1 MMVILFKKVFENPFT
16 QIISTIFIVMLLSG
30 WLISQFEIAPNGED
44 GLSEGMNPFWWA
56 IVTMTTV
63 GYGDFAPKTF
73 EGRIL
78 AIIIMF
84 AGISLTALLTATVS
98 SIFVARRIREDKGL
112 EILKISDHI
121 VICGWNSLVDNIIDS
136 LQNMHENKKLNIVLI
151 NNQNDETISTFRN
164 SHKGIN
170 FKFVK
175 GDFTREPIL
184 DKANVKKAKTVI
196 ILPSD
201 YLTSSTGH
209 PDEKT
214 IFATLTIKTSAPNC
228 RVIAFIVDR
237 ENLTHIKRA
246 NADEIILSD
255 DFSSYMVAS
264 SVNEPGVSR
273 TVENLMSLKTKSIF
287 KQLDIPD
294 GFIGK
299 TYDSLFNYFKKMGL
313 ILISVYSEDEKIGIG
328 EILSSDTSALD
339 HFIERKLKDAG
350 HSLTEENKMNVIVN
364 PKDEYIIK
372 ENEKAIVIK

>member
-1 MMVILFKKVFENPFT
+1 MVILFKKIFQNPFT
-16 QIISTIFIVMLLSG
+16 QIISTIFLVMLIGG
-30 WLISQFEIAPNGED
+30 WAISQFEIAPNGED
-44 GLSEGMNPFWWA
+44 GLSQGLNPFWWA

-73 EGRIL
+73 EGRLL

-84 AGISLTALLTATVS
+84 VGISLTALLTATVS
-98 SIFVARRIREDKGL
+98 SIFVAKRIREDKGL
-112 EILKISDHI
+112 EILKITDHI
-121 VICGWNSLVDNIIDS
+121 LICGWNDLVDNIIDS
-136 LQNMHENKKLNIVLI
+136 LQNMNENIKLNIVLI
-151 NNQNDETISTFRN
+151 NNQNDEVISTLRN
-164 SHKGIN
+164 SHRRVN

-175 GDFTREPIL
+175 GDFTREAIL

-196 ILPSD
+196 ILPAD
-201 YLTSSTGH
+201 YLGNSTGH

-228 RVIAFIVDR
+228 RVIAYIVDR

-255 DFSSYMVAS
+255 DFSSFMVAS
-264 SVNEPGVSR
+264 SVVEPGVSR
-273 TVENLMSLKTKSIF
+273 TVESLMSLKTKSIF
-287 KQLDIPD
+287 KQLNIPEIY
-294 GFIGK
+294 FGK
-299 TYDSLFNYFKKMGL
+299 TFDSLSNYYKKMGQ

-350 HSLTEENKMNVIVN
+350 HSLSEENKMNVIVN
-364 PKDEYIIK
+364 PKGKYIIK

>member
-1 MMVILFKKVFENPFT
+1 MVILFKKIFQNPFT
-16 QIISTIFIVMLLSG
+16 QIISTIFLVMLIGG
-30 WLISQFEIAPNGED
+30 WAISQFEIAPNGED
-44 GLSEGMNPFWWA
+44 GLSQGLNPFWWA

-73 EGRIL
+73 EGRLL

-84 AGISLTALLTATVS
+84 VGISLTALLTATVS
-98 SIFVARRIREDKGL
+98 SIFVAKRIREDKGL
-112 EILKISDHI
+112 EILKITDHI
-121 VICGWNSLVDNIIDS
+121 LICGWNDLVDNIIDS
-136 LQNMHENKKLNIVLI
+136 LQNMHENIKLNIVLI
-151 NNQNDETISTFRN
+151 NNQNDDAISTLKNAHR
-164 SHKGIN
+164 GVN

-175 GDFTREPIL
+175 GDFTRESVL
-184 DKANVKKAKTVI
+184 DKANIKKAKTVI

-201 YLTSSTGH
+201 YLGNSSGH

-228 RVIAFIVDR
+228 RVIAYIVDR

-255 DFSSYMVAS
+255 DFSSFMVAS
-264 SVNEPGVSR
+264 SVVEPGVSR
-273 TVENLMSLKTKSIF
+273 TVESLMSLKTKSIF
-287 KQLDIPD
+287 KQLNIPEIY
-294 GFIGK
+294 FGK
-299 TYDSLFNYFKKMGL
+299 TFDSLSNYYKKMGQ

-350 HSLTEENKMNVIVN
+350 HSLSEENKMNVIVN
-364 PKDEYIIK
+364 PKGKYIIK